1 MKIALVVDHFQ
12 GKGGAERLEM
22 TLAEKLSTD
31 VFTGY
36 VLNESFNL
44 AHLKVKT
51 VFRRMNSPFIRYFFQ
66 RQAFRK
72 IAPELAKYDVVIYF
86 GNSLDSAPLLPKTT
100 KKILYCHTPPRHI
113 YNDREYYLSKFP
125 WYIRPFYQFY
135 TWMYKR
141 NYEKLVKH
149 MDSIVSNSVNVQ
161 QRLKKY
167 TGFDSVIVH
176 PPCNVKRFLWK
187 GQKDYYLS
195 FSRLEEVKRVDLIA
209 RAFTKIPDKKLL
221 IISGGPEL
229 KKIQQIAA
237 DSPNIQVKGWVSEE
251 ELLDLI
257 GNCIAT
263 IYVSLDEDFGMGAVE
278 SLSAGKTIIASN
290 EGGFKEIVGEGT
302 GILLDETTP
311 DKIAQA
317 VQSLTPEKALAM
329 KSTCIKQA
337 EKFSE
342 ENFII
347 GMKEVI
353 ESL

>member
-22 TLAEKLSTD
+22 TLAEKLQAD

-51 VFRRMNSPFIRYFFQ
+51 VFRRMNSPFIRYFYQ
-66 RQAFRK
+66 RKAFKK
-72 IAPELAKYDVVIYF
+72 IASELAQYDTVIYF

-113 YNDREYYLSKFP
+113 YNDREYYLGRFP

-135 TWMYKR
+135 SWMYKR
-141 NYEKLVKH
+141 NYEKLLKH
-149 MDSIVSNSVNVQ
+149 MDIIVSNSQNVQ

-167 TGFDSVIVH
+167 TGYDSVIVH
-176 PPCNVKRFLWK
+176 PPCNTKRFIWK

-209 RAFTKIPDKKLL
+209 KAFTKIPDKKLL

-229 KKIQQIAA
+229 KNIQKIAA
-237 DSPNIQVKGWVSEE
+237 NSPNIQVKGWVSEE
-251 ELLDLI
+251 ELLDLL

-278 SLSAGKTIIASN
+278 SLSAGKAIIASN
-290 EGGFKEIVGEGT
+290 EGGFKEIVTKET

-311 DKIAQA
+311 DTIAEA
-317 VQSLTPEKALAM
+317 VNSLTKEKALAM
-329 KSTCIKQA
+329 KDNSIKQA

-342 ENFII
+342 ENFIT
-347 GMKEVI
+347 GMKKI
-353 ESL
+353 INSQ